1 MSSSGALCSYQSFVL
16 SCASHCYIKMAVI
29 TVTRWHNGGLID
41 TLSGICWSSNIQ
53 LKVKSLLLAAK
64 QNYEGEIIIEMYV
77 DREEL
82 WWMKNYLRC
91 DNRHSDHLYQ

>member
-41 TLSGICWSSNIQ
+41 TLSGLYNIQ
-53 LKVKSLLLAAK
+53 LKVKLLLLASK
-64 QNYEGEIIIEMYV
+64 QNYVGEIIIEMCGLV
-77 DREEL
+77 G
-82 WWMKNYLRC
+82 
-91 DNRHSDHLYQ
+91 

>member
-41 TLSGICWSSNIQ
+41 TLSGICWSSNIH

-64 QNYEGEIIIEMYV
+64 QKYGVKIIIEMCGLV
-77 DREEL
+77 G
-82 WWMKNYLRC
+82 
-91 DNRHSDHLYQ
+91 